1 MSIFNSVLALLN
13 PNYNYFLYS
22 RKDFY
27 FQKSNHGLVNST
39 MLKSD
44 ADFFF
49 FQLWFAKHF
58 IKMPLLQ
65 LLPSELN
72 PRKQ

>member
-13 PNYNYFLYS
+13 PNYNYVLYS

-39 MLKSD
+39 MLNSD

-49 FQLWFAKHF
+49 FQFWFAKHF
-58 IKMPLLQ
+58 IKMPFLQ
-65 LLPSELN
+65 LSPSELN
-72 PRKQ
+72 P

>member
-13 PNYNYFLYS
+13 PNYNYVLYS

-39 MLKSD
+39 MLNSD

-49 FQLWFAKHF
+49 FFSF
-58 IKMPLLQ
+58 GLQ
-65 LLPSELN
+65 SISLKCLSSSFRQVN
-72 PRKQ
+72 

>member
-13 PNYNYFLYS
+13 PNYNYVLYS

-39 MLKSD
+39 MLNSD

-49 FQLWFAKHF
+49 LK
-58 IKMPLLQ
+58 KSVR
-65 LLPSELN
+65 SEGN
-72 PRKQ
+72 RKPRGAPVVWGRP